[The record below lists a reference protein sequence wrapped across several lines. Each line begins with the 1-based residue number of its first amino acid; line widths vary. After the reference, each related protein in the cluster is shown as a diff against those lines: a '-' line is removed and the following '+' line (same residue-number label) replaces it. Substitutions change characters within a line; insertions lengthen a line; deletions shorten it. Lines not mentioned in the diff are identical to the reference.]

1 MQCIKYLIRSCFI
14 DALLNIVRH
23 IAEQSDLFFYWDLK
37 LTNQDHILVGFQH
50 IGRAISNT
58 ESPYSSAPGTIWESD
73 FVILQLTF
81 SHFELP
87 VDIPNHSGTCRH
99 FHTIP
104 TALFMALSSWHA
116 AICPFLITIITQCRL
131 SHFESYCNL
140 LIIGRTEGM
149 GRRIGYQTSRN
160 TECITTCPS
169 CLNTKAVPHVLSQR
183 KQLSGAGHLFSIQL
197 GRHFVLPIVTCLGI
211 SSSIKAR
218 AAVWG

>member
-1 MQCIKYLIRSCFI
+1 MW
-14 DALLNIVRH
+14 DTLLNK
-23 IAEQSDLFFYWDLK
+23 SDLFFYWDLK
-37 LTNQDHILVGFQH
+37 LTNQHHISVCFQY
-50 IGRAISNT
+50 IEGAISNT

-73 FVILQLTF
+73 FVILHPTF
-81 SHFELP
+81 SHSVLP
-87 VDIPNHSGTCRH
+87 VDTHNHSGTCRH

-140 LIIGRTEGM
+140 PIIGRTEEM
-149 GRRIGYQTSRN
+149 GRRIGYQTSKN

-169 CLNTKAVPHVLSQR
+169 CLNTKALPHVLSQR